1 MTTNEFFPIANG
13 TEMRILR
20 QHEGRGMTF
29 LIRMQPGA
37 VAPRHDHPG
46 GEETYLL
53 EGCLRIAHR
62 RSADGVAQPDI
73 VISTGEYA
81 FAPPGETH
89 DGIAEGPTL
98 FLVVAPG
105 GVRVPQT

>member
-1 MTTNEFFPIANG
+1 MTDFFPIGHG

-20 QHEGRGMTF
+20 RHEGSGMTF

-53 EGCLRIAHR
+53 EGSLRIAHR
-62 RSADGVAQPDI
+62 VSAAGVPQPDI
-73 VISTGEYA
+73 VISPGEYA

-98 FLVVAPG
+98 FLVVAPK